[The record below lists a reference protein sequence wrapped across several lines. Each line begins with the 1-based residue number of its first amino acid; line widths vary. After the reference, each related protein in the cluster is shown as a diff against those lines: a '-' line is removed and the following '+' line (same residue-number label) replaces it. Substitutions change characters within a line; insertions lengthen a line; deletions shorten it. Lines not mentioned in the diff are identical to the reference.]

1 MRGDLGDFLAEA
13 GAVVGGGA
21 ALGATIGFVAG
32 SLVHDLR
39 PVTDPE
45 QWARNGALFGGVAG
59 LVVLLLDG
67 IESAA

>member
-1 MRGDLGDFLAEA
+1 M
-13 GAVVGGGA
+13 GGGA

-32 SLVHDLR
+32 SLVHDFR